1 MYFEIVKNIFVHHTS
16 MINIDKHIY
25 AIVFHLLNN
34 IIIQNTQ
41 ILVQKQPSKRNI

>member
-16 MINIDKHIY
+16 MINIDKHIH

-34 IIIQNTQ
+34 NTEYTDCSTTAT
-41 ILVQKQPSKRNI
+41 IKT